1 MSVFGNS
8 AFKNHEL
15 VAFKCDKKAGLKAII
30 AIHNTNLGPALGG
43 CRIFPYGSEEDAL
56 VDVLRLSRSMS
67 YKSAL
72 AGLPLGG
79 GKAVIIADPRRDKT
93 PALLWAMGDFVES
106 LAGKFIVAE
115 DSGTTVEDIRLM
127 AERTAHISGMVGAKH
142 GGDPSPTTGYGV
154 FIGLVEAVKHK
165 LGKSSLKG
173 VKVAIQGCGNVGYNL
188 AERLLETG
196 AIVYAADVSSHAIG
210 RAVEELGV
218 IAVEP
223 QNIFTLD
230 VDVFSPCAM
239 GAVLN
244 DKTIAALR
252 ASIVAG
258 SANNQLAE
266 ARHADDLREKGIL
279 YAPDFVIN
287 VGGLI
292 DAYYQRTGATYQ
304 QLKDHVDR
312 VGQTLGT
319 IFERATKES
328 RNTSEIAEELA
339 EERFLAVSGEPLAQ
353 QYC

>member
-8 AFKNHEL
+8 AFENHEL
-15 VAFKCDKKAGLKAII
+15 VAFKSDEKAGLKAII

-43 CRIFPYGSEEDAL
+43 CRIFPYASEEDAL

-79 GKAVIIADPRRDKT
+79 GKAVIIADPRTDKT

-106 LAGKFIVAE
+106 LAGKYITAE

-127 AERTAHISGMVGAKH
+127 AERTTHVSGTEGAKH

-154 FIGLVEAVKHK
+154 FVGLEAAVKHR
-165 LGKSSLKG
+165 LGKNSLKG
-173 VKVAIQGCGNVGYNL
+173 VKVAIQGCGNVGYSL
-188 AERLLETG
+188 AERLLESG
-196 AIVYAADVSSHAIG
+196 AIVYAADVSSHAI
-210 RAVEELGV
+210 RKAVEELGV
-218 IAVEP
+218 TAVEP
-223 QNIFTLD
+223 QDIFSLD
-230 VDVFSPCAM
+230 VDVFAPCAM

-244 DKTIAALR
+244 DETIAALR

-266 ARHADDLREKGIL
+266 ARHAASLQEKGVL

-287 VGGLI
+287 AGGLI
-292 DAYYQRTGATYQ
+292 DAYYQRAGSTYQ
-304 QLKDHVDR
+304 QLKDHVDS
-312 VGQTLGT
+312 VGRTLGT
-319 IFERATKES
+319 IFDRAKKES
-328 RNTSEIAEELA
+328 RSTLEIAEELA
-339 EERFLAVSGEPLAQ
+339 EERFLAPSGEPLAQ
-353 QYC
+353 ECC